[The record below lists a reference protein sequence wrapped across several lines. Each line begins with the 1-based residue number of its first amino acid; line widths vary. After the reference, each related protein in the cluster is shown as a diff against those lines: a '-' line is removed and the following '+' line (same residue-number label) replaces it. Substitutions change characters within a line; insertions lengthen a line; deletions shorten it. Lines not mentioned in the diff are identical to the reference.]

1 MASGNDEY
9 FRSKGPSHLRSVD
22 WNNAYH
28 RRSVAASL
36 VEGVYEL
43 DRHRQAGRQG
53 SQSSAPPWWEF
64 FHFELIYQLVDDDD
78 GSIFGAIFRYNPP
91 AYSYHRTIDRSPPYV
106 IAFRGTSRPES
117 GSFERDLELD
127 IKIIKNGLHQT
138 SRFATAMKAVQAV
151 VTAVGPSNLWLT
163 GHSLG
168 AAMAMLT
175 GKTMAK
181 AGKFLEAFLFN
192 PPHVSP
198 PVNHVIKDK
207 KVRHGLRFAGTI
219 IKAGLAFA
227 AAGDD
232 QRKGIEYK
240 DSLAAISGW
249 IPRLFVNQEDPIC
262 SEYIYYFEHRK
273 KLQDLGAGS
282 VARLTS
288 KFSLGNLF
296 MSAAGVKGVENSEP
310 LHLLPSANL
319 TVNLSPSQDFS
330 QAHEL
335 RQWWRQD
342 LNLKCSV
349 YEYK

>member
-1 MASGNDEY
+1 MASGNEY
-9 FRSKGPSHLRSVD
+9 FRTSGPSHLRSVD
-22 WNNAYH
+22 WNNAFH

-36 VEGVYEL
+36 VKGVYEL
-43 DRHRQAGRQG
+43 EGDRQAGRQG
-53 SQSSAPPWWEF
+53 SQSLAPPWWEF

-78 GSIFGAIFRYNPP
+78 DSIFGAIFRYNPP

-106 IAFRGTSRPES
+106 IAFRGTLMKS
-117 GSFERDLELD
+117 GSFARDLDLD
-127 IKIIKNGLHQT
+127 IQIIKNGLHQT
-138 SRFATAMKAVQAV
+138 SRFATAMKAAQAV
-151 VTAVGPSNLWLT
+151 VTAVGPSNLWLA

-198 PVNHVIKDK
+198 PVNHIVKDK

-232 QRKGIEYK
+232 QKKGIEYE

-249 IPRLFVNQEDPIC
+249 IPRLFVNQADPIC
-262 SEYIYYFEHRK
+262 SEYIGYFEHRK
-273 KLQDLGAGS
+273 KLQDIGATS
-282 VARLTS
+282 IARLTS
-288 KFSLGNLF
+288 QFSLGNMF
-296 MSAAGVKGVENSEP
+296 MSAAGIKGVENSEP

-319 TVNLSPSQDFS
+319 TVNLSPSEDFLE
-330 QAHEL
+330 AHEL
-335 RQWWRQD
+335 CQWWRQD